1 MTGRTTELGRWIAQA
16 KSLSRAAFVSRHP
29 NHFLLA
35 YMSKKPDS
43 AGFKTELA
51 ASSEESQGT
60 LVVLPLVKAES
71 SPYADRISIGRAGN
85 CDVVIRHA
93 SISKLHAHVR
103 VRDDGALVLVDV
115 SVRNPTLV
123 GGRRIDADAPPVI
136 ESGME
141 VRFGDV
147 SGTLLDSADTH
158 AALCRL
164 PG

>member
-1 MTGRTTELGRWIAQA
+1 
-16 KSLSRAAFVSRHP
+16 
-29 NHFLLA
+29 
-35 YMSKKPDS
+35 MSKKDDTV
-43 AGFKTELA
+43 GFKTELA

-60 LVVLPLVKAES
+60 LVVLPLVKS
-71 SPYADRISIGRAGN
+71 PNSPYADRISIGRAGN

-103 VRDDGALVLVDV
+103 IREDGALLLVDV
-115 SVRNPTLV
+115 STRNPTLL
-123 GGRRIDADAPPVI
+123 GGRKIDPASPPVI
-136 ESGME
+136 ESGVE

-147 SGTLLDSADTH
+147 SATVLDPPSLH